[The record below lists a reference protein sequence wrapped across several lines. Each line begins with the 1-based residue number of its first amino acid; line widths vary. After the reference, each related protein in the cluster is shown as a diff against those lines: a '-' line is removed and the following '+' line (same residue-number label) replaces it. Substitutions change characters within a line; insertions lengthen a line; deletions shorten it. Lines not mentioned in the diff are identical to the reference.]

1 MSKIV
6 TLENVLKKKYK
17 LSAYNLYISKNNNIV
32 IFNTRTSNIVELESP
47 MIIEEYVEDLLRLGM
62 IVTKETNELKQLKEE
77 YNNRSLVC
85 NSFNAIIAVTQDCQC
100 RCFYCY
106 EEHPKVYMDDRTKS
120 SLVELVKKH
129 ASLGEKINIVWYGGE
144 PLLDF
149 QTIVELTTKF
159 QSICKKYDVKYSA
172 QMISNAYGFDNRM
185 ISQIDDLD
193 IKEVQITLDGLREE
207 HNKRRPVIGD
217 KDPFETIINNILQIN
232 SKSHTNIKVR
242 INVDKNNSEEAYRV
256 IDLLKDYNLEHFDI
270 TLGMLK
276 TFGCTGHCTRC
287 NSLFSMKEFANEY
300 VRFRDYLKIN
310 GFEKACSKMQ
320 PIPKMNA
327 CTLDSP
333 NSYVIGP
340 DGECYKCISQV
351 GEKEHSIGNVNTGFD
366 EEAHK
371 QFSAFNFESCRH
383 CKYLP
388 ICRGGCLYRKAKI
401 DNSECEIWKYCT
413 EKLIKELVK

>member
-1 MSKIV
+1 MSKVV
-6 TLENVLKKKYK
+6 TLENKLKKKYE
-17 LSAYNLYISKNNNIV
+17 LSAYNLYIPQKNSIA
-32 IFNTRTSNIVELESP
+32 IFNTRTSNIVELDSP
-47 MIIEEYVEDLLRLGM
+47 MIIAEYVEDLLRLGM
-62 IVTKETNELKQLKEE
+62 IVTKETSELKQLEEE
-77 YNNRSLVC
+77 YNNRSLHC
-85 NSFNAIIAVTQDCQC
+85 NCFNAIVAITLDCQC

-106 EEHPKVYMDDRTKS
+106 ETHPKVYMDDRTKG
-120 SLVELVKKH
+120 SLIELVKKH
-129 ASLGEKINIVWYGGE
+129 ASLGENINIVWYGGE

-149 QTIVELTTKF
+149 QTIVELTTRFKL
-159 QSICKKYDVKYSA
+159 ICKEYDVNYSA
-172 QMISNAYGFDNRM
+172 QMISNAYGFDNRI
-185 ISQIDDLD
+185 ISQIDDLK

-217 KDPFETIINNILQIN
+217 KDPFEKIINNIFQIN
-232 SKSHTNIKVR
+232 CTSNTNIKVR
-242 INVDKNNSEEAYRV
+242 INVDKKNIEEAYRV

-287 NSLFSMKEFANEY
+287 NSLFSMEEFADEY

-320 PIPKMNA
+320 PITKMNA

-351 GEKEHSIGNVNTGFD
+351 GEKEHSIGNINTRFN
-366 EEAHK
+366 ENSHERYNA
-371 QFSAFNFESCRH
+371 FSFEDCRS

-388 ICRGGCLYRKAKI
+388 ICRGGCLYRKSKI
-401 DNSECEIWKYCT
+401 DTKECEIWKYCT
-413 EKLIKELVK
+413 EELIKKLV

>member
-6 TLENVLKKKYK
+6 TLENELKKKYK
-17 LSAYNLYISKNNNIV
+17 LSAYNLYIPKNNNIV
-32 IFNTRTSNIVELESP
+32 IFNTHSLNIVELEST
-47 MIIEEYVEDLLRLGM
+47 MIIEKYAEDLLRLGM
-62 IVTKETNELKQLKEE
+62 IVTRETNELKQLEEE
-77 YNNRSLVC
+77 YNNRSLHC
-85 NSFNAIIAVTQDCQC
+85 HCFNAIVAITLDCQC

-106 EEHPKVYMDDRTKS
+106 ETHPKVYMDERTKA

-129 ASLGEKINIVWYGGE
+129 AASGENINIVWYGGE

-149 QTIVELTTKF
+149 QSITELTKRF
-159 QSICKKYDVKYSA
+159 QFVCKEYDVTYSA
-172 QMISNAYGFDNRM
+172 QMISNAYGFDERI
-185 ISQIDDLD
+185 ISQIDDLN
-193 IKEVQITLDGLREE
+193 IKEVQITLDGLKEE

-217 KDPFETIINNILQIN
+217 KDPFEKIVNNILQIN
-232 SKSHTNIKVR
+232 CTSHTDIKVR
-242 INVDKNNSEEAYRV
+242 INVDKNNIEEAYRV

-276 TFGCTGHCTRC
+276 TFGCTGHCARC
-287 NSLFSMKEFANEY
+287 NSLFSMEEFASEY

-310 GFEKACSKMQ
+310 GFEK
-320 PIPKMNA
+320 A

-351 GEKEHSIGNVNTGFD
+351 GEKEHSIGNINAEFD
-366 EEAHK
+366 EKSHERYNA
-371 QFSAFNFESCRH
+371 FSFEDCRS

-413 EKLIKELVK
+413 EELIKELVK